1 MGDTE
6 TVAKKVA
13 FSDDKDVTSESLP
26 PQQAKVSFAPTPAS
40 RVNTKNKVWRFIF
53 M

>member
-6 TVAKKVA
+6 TVAKKVG

-40 RVNTKNKVWRFIF
+40 RVNTKNKVGRHIFI
-53 M
+53 